1 MTKIVLAFYNFVHLQ
16 NPHKEKE
23 KLVSFFEEIS
33 SVGTIIL
40 GKEGIN
46 GMCSLDKDKV
56 EQVKQFLKYNFK
68 LKDTDFKENIS
79 KSNVFKKLSV
89 KVKKEIVTLGVSNI
103 DPAVSVGCLLY
114 TSPSPRDA
122 TLSRMPSSA

>member
-1 MTKIVLAFYNFVHLQ
+1 MTKIVLAFYNFMHLK
-16 NPHKEKE
+16 NPHEEKE

-68 LKDTDFKENIS
+68 LKDTDFKVNFS
-79 KSNVFKKLSV
+79 KDLFINKLDLNHF
-89 KVKKEIVTLGVSNI
+89 TL
-103 DPAVSVGCLLY
+103 
-114 TSPSPRDA
+114 
-122 TLSRMPSSA
+122 